1 MDPETSYNLECRIIA
16 YNTQSKWFSFSKVVD
31 ADITNFKDLVDE
43 IRDKYPPAFGDVVK
57 LFYYSADT
65 KSNIEVTTDQ
75 ELLDMFAKHVSSKI
89 CLLSIAYYSPSVEPP
104 AIPIWDDEC
113 VDVPSTPSMP
123 IPLEIDRS
131 HCHHSQTAGSSE
143 ISDQQKGVDL
153 DNPIPENEYV
163 GLDENEEGFYM
174 GNGRQ
179 NDLAPAAEGAEDGNA
194 EDGPEY
200 DGLSDS
206 EADSDSDSNYMEDEA
221 NGIVKDKM
229 PPHNPEVVY
238 DKADPPMAVGT
249 IFPDMNALDL

>member
-16 YNTQSKWFSFSKVVD
+16 YNTQSNWFSFSRVVD

-43 IRDKYPPAFGDVVK
+43 IRGKYPPGYGDLVN
-57 LFYYSADT
+57 LFYYAADM
-65 KSNIEVTTDQ
+65 KSNIEVTSDQ

-104 AIPIWDDEC
+104 AITIWGDEC
-113 VDVPSTPSMP
+113 VDVPSTPFMP

-143 ISDQQKGVDL
+143 ISGQQKGVDL

-174 GNGRQ
+174 GNGKQ
-179 NDLAPAAEGAEDGNA
+179 NDPDPAEEDPEDGIA
-194 EDGPEY
+194 EEDPDY
-200 DGLSDS
+200 DGL
-206 EADSDSDSNYMEDEA
+206 
-221 NGIVKDKM
+221 
-229 PPHNPEVVY
+229 
-238 DKADPPMAVGT
+238 
-249 IFPDMNALDL
+249 FRL